1 MSTLNGSAAEPQ
13 TSVDVPE
20 VGGDTD
26 NWGSIL
32 NGTTLQAL
40 LNYILWLYARVPS
53 ETVDTSGAQEGDTF
67 RLQSGVW
74 VAAEPA
80 GGGAE
85 ALDDLSDVDT
95 SGASDND
102 LFGLQSSVWGPI
114 ANTSDFATAAQG
126 GLADTAVQ
134 PGDALTD
141 LSSGAAI
148 SGQVPKADGSGG
160 ITWDDESGGGG
171 GAAWGG
177 ITGTLSDQT
186 DLQTALD
193 AKLGKSATVQS
204 YAGNRTLDASNNGA
218 YIRIT
223 AAGTVTLPDGLSTG
237 FQCVVVN
244 ATDAATVALSA
255 ATTLTIPTGFE
266 AEVQNRRA
274 VTVIHVGSN
283 VWEVHGALVE
293 TP

>member
-26 NWGSIL
+26 NWGTIL

-53 ETVDTSGAQEGDTF
+53 EEVDTSGAEEGDTF

-126 GLADTAVQ
+126 ALAEA
-134 PGDALTD
+134 AL
-141 LSSGAAI
+141 
-148 SGQVPKADGSGG
+148 PKA
-160 ITWDDESGGGG
+160 
-171 GAAWGG
+171 
-177 ITGTLSDQT
+177 
-186 DLQTALD
+186 
-193 AKLGKSATVQS
+193 AKVNS
-204 YAGNRTLDASNNGA
+204 YSGNRTLDGDDSGA
-218 YIRIT
+218 YVRIT
-223 AAGTVTLPDGLSTG
+223 AAGTVTLPDGRATG
-237 FQCVVVN
+237 YQCVIVN
-244 ATDAATVALSA
+244 ATDSDTVALSA
-255 ATTLTIPTGFE
+255 ATTLTLPSGFD
-266 AEVQNRRA
+266 AEIQNRRA

-283 VWEVHGALVE
+283 VWEAHGALVE
-293 TP
+293 SA

>member
-26 NWGSIL
+26 NWGTLL

-40 LNYILWLYARVPS
+40 LNYILWLYARVPD
-53 ETVDTSGAQEGDTF
+53 ETVDTSGAEEDDVLTM
-67 RLQSGVW
+67 QSGMW
-74 VAAEPA
+74 VAAAPS

-102 LFGLQSSVWGPI
+102 LFGVQSGVWLPI

-126 GLADTAVQ
+126 A
-134 PGDALTD
+134 
-141 LSSGAAI
+141 
-148 SGQVPKADGSGG
+148 KAD
-160 ITWDDESGGGG
+160 
-171 GAAWGG
+171 AA
-177 ITGTLSDQT
+177 LP
-186 DLQTALD
+186 
-193 AKLGKSATVQS
+193 KLATVNS
-204 YAGNRTLDASNNGA
+204 YGGNRTLDSSDSGA
-218 YIRIT
+218 YVRIT
-223 AAGTVTLPDGLSTG
+223 GAGTVTLPDGLATG
-237 FQCVVVN
+237 FQCVIVN

-255 ATTLTIPTGFE
+255 ATTLTIPSGFD

-283 VWEVHGALVE
+283 VWEAHGALVE
-293 TP
+293 SS

>member
-13 TSVDVPE
+13 ENLDVPE

-26 NWGSIL
+26 NWGTIL

-53 ETVDTSGAQEGDTF
+53 EEVDTSGATEGDVLT
-67 RLQSGVW
+67 LQSDVW
-74 VAAEPA
+74 VASAPS

-95 SGASDND
+95 SGASEND
-102 LFGLQSSVWGPI
+102 LFGLQSGVWRSI

-126 GLADTAVQ
+126 ATADAALPRLAV
-134 PGDALTD
+134 
-141 LSSGAAI
+141 
-148 SGQVPKADGSGG
+148 VN
-160 ITWDDESGGGG
+160 
-171 GAAWGG
+171 
-177 ITGTLSDQT
+177 
-186 DLQTALD
+186 
-193 AKLGKSATVQS
+193 S
-204 YAGNRTLDASNNGA
+204 YAGNRTLDSSDSGA
-218 YIRIT
+218 YVRIT
-223 AAGTVTLPDGLSTG
+223 AAGTVTLPDSQSTG
-237 FQCVVVN
+237 YQCVIVN
-244 ATDAATVALSA
+244 ATDSDTVALSA
-255 ATTLTIPTGFE
+255 ATTLTIPSGFE
-266 AEVQNRRA
+266 AEIRNRRA